1 MRIRLWIVSSAAV
14 LWTAC
19 SGGETTPKVEPAP
32 APAPIAAEP
41 PAPPPPP
48 APAVMPVQ
56 PVPAGAK
63 VMFVEPK
70 DGAKVKS
77 PVKLVFGVEG
87 MTVKPAGD
95 LTPDTGHHHVIVG
108 PAGTP
113 TGEVVPADETHIHFG
128 KGQTEAELPLAAG
141 KHELTLQFADGNH
154 ASFGPALSQT
164 ITVTVE

>member
-1 MRIRLWIVSSAAV
+1 MRLWIVSGAAV
-14 LWTAC
+14 LWVAC
-19 SGGETTPKVEPAP
+19 SGGEATPKVEPAP
-32 APAPIAAEP
+32 EPAPAAVEP

-70 DGAKVKS
+70 DGATVKS

-108 PAGTP
+108 PAG
-113 TGEVVPADETHIHFG
+113 
-128 KGQTEAELPLAAG
+128 
-141 KHELTLQFADGNH
+141 
-154 ASFGPALSQT
+154 
-164 ITVTVE
+164 